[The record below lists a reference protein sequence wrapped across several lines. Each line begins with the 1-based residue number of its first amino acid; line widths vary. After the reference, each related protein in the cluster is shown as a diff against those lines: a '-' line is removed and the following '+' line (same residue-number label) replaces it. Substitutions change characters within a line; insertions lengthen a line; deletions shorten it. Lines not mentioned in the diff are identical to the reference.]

1 MKSRTDLV
9 LKAAKEV
16 AVKYIETGRLS
27 LSGFE
32 QAFATIYQAID
43 RVVPR
48 PGPAQDGQDTQGQ
61 EAGGQKK

>member
-27 LSGFE
+27 LSGFPK
-32 QAFATIYQAID
+32 AFAEIYGAID
-43 RVVPR
+43 QVVPDSL
-48 PGPAQDGQDTQGQ
+48 PENSGPD
-61 EAGGQKK
+61 QKPSGKK